1 MEASTTRLA
10 GGFVGAFA
18 LLALNAFVSFATLDN
33 LVESNQ
39 LVSNAEHSIRLLGEL
54 RGALIDAETGQRGF
68 LISGDDRY
76 LEPYSNARPVI
87 TAKLSELT
95 RLTSGDTER
104 SARLAS
110 LEPLVAKRL
119 DQLNEGILARRQ
131 GGAAANAAFSQEPK
145 AKSVMDRIRYIIGEL
160 QNREDILLATRT
172 AEADFNAS
180 VASVTFG
187 VATFLN
193 VCLLAGICLMVMR
206 RVASQREAA
215 LAEHQFN
222 AKLADSLGELQAR
235 NQEVVSLSQMSS
247 FLQTCSTTEEA
258 CVAIARHGPRLFAQ
272 EAGSIFIFH
281 ASRNYLELATSWGG
295 ARPAQDMFQPADC
308 WALRR
313 GRLHAVGEQDAAIV
327 CAHVAAGGER
337 PQPYACAPMIAQ
349 GETLGLL
356 YLRARASADGSVAPL
371 SSAKEQLATAVA
383 EQIALALSNLRLRET
398 LRQQSVRDPLTGLYN
413 RRFLEEALDREIV
426 RVERKSLPLAVIMID
441 VDNFKNFNDT
451 FGHEAGDAVLRD
463 LGSVLQR
470 YVRGSDIACRYG
482 GEEFTIVLPEATLEI
497 ARQRAETLREAVREL
512 RMVHDGKSLGAI
524 TLSLG
529 VAGFPDHGR
538 RREHLLQAADAA
550 LYEAKNAGRNQVVVS
565 NVKTLKVVETL
576 PQRGEAG
583 H

>member
-10 GGFVGAFA
+10 GGFIAAFV

-39 LVSNAEHSIRLLGEL
+39 LVTNAEHSIRLLGEL
-54 RGALIDAETGQRGF
+54 RGALIDAETGQRGY
-68 LISGDDRY
+68 LLSGDERY
-76 LEPYSNARPVI
+76 VEQYNNARPVI
-87 TAKLSELT
+87 TGKLSELT
-95 RLTSGDTER
+95 RTTAGDTER

-119 DQLNEGILARRQ
+119 EQLNEGVIARRK
-131 GGAAANAAFSQEPK
+131 GAAAANAAFAQEESSK
-145 AKSVMDRIRYIIGEL
+145 AVMDRIRYIIGEL

-180 VASVTFG
+180 VANVTFG

-193 VCLLAGICLMVMR
+193 ICLLAGICVMVIRSTVHQR
-206 RVASQREAA
+206 RAA
-215 LAEHQFN
+215 MAEHDFN
-222 AKLADSLGELQAR
+222 TKLADSLGELQAR
-235 NQEVVSLSQMSS
+235 NQEVIFLSQMSS

-258 CVAIARHGPRLFAQ
+258 CTAIARFGPQLFPQ
-272 EAGSIFIFH
+272 EAGTIFVLH
-281 ASRNYLELATSWGG
+281 ASRNYLEPAATWGG
-295 ARPAQDMFQPADC
+295 ARADVDMFQPADC

-313 GRLHAVGEQDAAIV
+313 GRLHAVSEQDHAIV
-327 CAHVAAGGER
+327 CAHVEHPGTQ
-337 PQPYACAPMIAQ
+337 PSPYACAPMIAQ

-356 YLRARASADGSVAPL
+356 HLQARPGEDGLTAPL
-371 SSAKEQLATAVA
+371 STAKEQLATAVA

-413 RRFLEEALDREIV
+413 RRFLEESLDRELV
-426 RVERKSLPLAVIMID
+426 RLERKNLPLGLIMID
-441 VDNFKNFNDT
+441 VDHFKDFNDT

-463 LGSVLQR
+463 LGGMLQR
-470 YVRGSDIACRYG
+470 NVRASDIACRYG
-482 GEEFTIVLPEATLEI
+482 GEEFTIVLPEASLEI

-512 RMVHDGKSLGAI
+512 RLVHDGKSLGAV

-529 VAGFPDHGR
+529 VAGFPEHGR
-538 RREHLLQAADAA
+538 RREHLLQIADAA

-565 NVKTLKVVETL
+565 SVKTLKVVETP